1 MYKQQPGFYG
11 TTLTLGSSQHR
22 YIHSTQSRRWIYRW
36 KLYYPVI
43 IRVFDILCTLTI
55 KYFEMQIMHWLLKE
69 VNLKTKITFNVHKSD
84 IWYWVELETLKIGNQ
99 LMWLP
104 TDLVVVL
111 GSDIDHTQF
120 NAIMSRRVVSRKT
133 NSWF

>member
-22 YIHSTQSRRWIYRW
+22 YIHSTQSRRWIYIDGSCIIQFN
-36 KLYYPVI
+36 I

-84 IWYWVELETLKIGNQ
+84 I
-99 LMWLP
+99 
-104 TDLVVVL
+104 
-111 GSDIDHTQF
+111 
-120 NAIMSRRVVSRKT
+120 
-133 NSWF
+133 